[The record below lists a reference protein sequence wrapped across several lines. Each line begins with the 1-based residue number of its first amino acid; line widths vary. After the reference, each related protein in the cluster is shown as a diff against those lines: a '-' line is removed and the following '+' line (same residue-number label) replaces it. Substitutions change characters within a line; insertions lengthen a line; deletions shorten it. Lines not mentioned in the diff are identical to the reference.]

1 MKIEILENNMKNF
14 ESTIK
19 NLESTI
25 KNLESIVK
33 NLEKNNHQ
41 QRMRI
46 NDLE

>member
-14 ESTIK
+14 
-19 NLESTI
+19 ESTI